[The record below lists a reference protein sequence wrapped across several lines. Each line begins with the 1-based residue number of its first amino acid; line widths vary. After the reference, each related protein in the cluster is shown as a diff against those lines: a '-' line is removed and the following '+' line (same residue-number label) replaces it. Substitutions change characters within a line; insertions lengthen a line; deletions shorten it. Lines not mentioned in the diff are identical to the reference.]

1 MIAAFGRNL
10 AAIAQKPRLCGLK
23 SQTMD
28 IKRLFL
34 MIPAAA
40 LAAAAQIPC
49 AQAEGGTLEYLGM
62 REYVSSDG
70 LPCACITFNDD
81 LSGLT
86 PLDLNSM
93 LSVEGPATDRAEYP
107 FLKVHGSEICMNY
120 LMFGTD
126 YKATF
131 KQGLTGL
138 AGKSLKE
145 DLSVSF
151 TSLSMLPRAAAYPVR
166 ASKKDGAID
175 ITVSTVNLKAVR
187 VSVAEVP
194 QQSLDGIAMQDDSGP
209 AVGTT
214 KAARIL
220 AKGYTLLA
228 ERVLSLPSAHDSRTR
243 TVISVP
249 AKVKDGC
256 SYLVLLTDP
265 LLSASK
271 AIDNAA
277 AGSRASLWGANLFIN
292 TPVSVIAS
300 RVGQTLYLSAS
311 HDSSADDDTPTMPAA
326 DAEITLFDR
335 HGVQLDS
342 TVFNSEGRTSIG
354 HLSRFGKKLDGA
366 VLHFYGKYGQIQLPL
381 PEMADRT
388 GSSRGSLIVESETDR
403 SSCMPGDTISYMA
416 LDRTSN
422 GGPAPSRE
430 MTLDVVTPD
439 GAAFKSLRLASA
451 GYGAY
456 RASIKIPSSAQ
467 GGAWTLRLR
476 NAAGDVADE
485 RRIEVADTSPDG
497 FTAQYDGAARTA
509 LPGSRESISF
519 RALYHGEHPAYGI
532 LGEAKVTYSN
542 DRYPFEGYSE
552 FAAGPDPHEKS
563 WNDSYKMGAA
573 ATGDDGVATF
583 QLDVPEYTYPRL
595 AKVEAS
601 FRGQQ
606 DGQQARA
613 GMRLHIAPSDN
624 ICGVRIIS
632 AEGRSIAQAKLF
644 SPQGKPVS
652 GRIYYKISRLDPMPS
667 YVHRPSG
674 WRYEFEHMPVK
685 LSSGQS
691 DFNASRDASGEIQLP
706 TGNGL
711 HLLELATGSGM
722 RTSLAFINGYAASS
736 PSEQKLNLKIWNT
749 GGADWA
755 ASFSSPYEGRGVLS
769 VDGPSGRDSK
779 SIKVLKGSNTVP
791 FTAKF
796 NGGDELRVEL
806 GAFFGANEDL
816 AYCGRGEASSP
827 LPESRRSFAPIVDAG
842 QRQRTP
848 GGDRLLLRLRPRI
861 PGSECSYAVMAVS
874 IPYSNAGATQLDRLS
889 DRVLDRAHA
898 RTAFSGIFHSRRGE
912 DETVEIPLGTDDQV
926 LDVKVL
932 CWNDFYS
939 GKTERSYTIRF
950 PARIS
955 IDPISYLNA
964 GDVAAPR
971 ITIANNLDAAD
982 FKITASCLGAAACAT
997 RRDARIVG
1005 GDSESFLLPIT
1016 ARSTGRASLRLTVE
1030 SGSFK
1035 REIRRDFDVV
1045 NPWPPMVYTE
1055 LLPLEAGTSRIY
1067 SSDLNFSPI
1076 SRGSISCGPMPYA
1089 NLTVLTRALLSRRFA
1104 AISDNIMAALGLVDA
1119 NHWLPGSATSSK
1131 IQSLIDTVA
1140 AMVTPD
1146 GGLRGSEKYQVFH
1159 TITASLLMSRAAA
1172 QGYSVGRGTA
1182 YALRKR
1188 CEQIRATE
1196 KDSAL
1201 QALLLYVEATTGH
1214 DITASSAR
1222 ARAIELLNA
1231 PDMTSPAAI
1240 SMLACV
1246 LHEAGDDDEAALAIS
1261 LSITRMRRILALLD
1275 LFNNEDDSN
1284 AFPRLYDLMDCGAFP
1299 IASPQMHAAS
1309 MVYATARTG
1318 LTGPMDQALALFR
1331 NDGFSSSSRAAVNA
1345 ILLSLSALQQ
1355 GQASETPLPDNW
1367 EKVTLQNRTE
1377 GPMYCTAAA
1386 YGYDLDKALMPENSD
1401 LKVKVAMRHRDSQPS
1416 MPANIARLGEDFVLI
1431 IDVTSKKLSDS
1442 LYKISVPLV
1451 PGLKLERVLKGL
1463 DPHYMRLGPL
1473 SLVVHTNASERMV
1486 SLLARSHGGTT
1497 SRFALL
1503 MRPQM
1508 RGNFVLPSIEIMEQ
1522 HRVLKSVYWV
1532 GSNFLKVE

>member
-1 MIAAFGRNL
+1 
-10 AAIAQKPRLCGLK
+10 
-23 SQTMD
+23 MD

-93 LSVEGPATDRAEYP
+93 LSVEGPATDRTEYP

-151 TSLSMLPRAAAYPVR
+151 TSLSMKPRAAAYPVR
-166 ASKKDGAID
+166 VSKKDGAID

-209 AVGTT
+209 AVGTA

-243 TVISVP
+243 TVIPVP

-292 TPVSVIAS
+292 TPISVIAS
-300 RVGQTLYLSAS
+300 RIGQTLYLSAS
-311 HDSSADDDTPTMPAA
+311 HDSSPDDDTPSMPAS
-326 DAEITLFDR
+326 DDEIALLDR
-335 HGVQLDS
+335 HGVQLDA

-354 HLSRFGKKLDGA
+354 HLSRFGEKLDGA
-366 VLHFYGKYGQIQLPL
+366 VLHLSGKYGQIQLPL
-381 PEMADRT
+381 PRMEAGT
-388 GSSRGSLIVESETDR
+388 GSSRDSLIVESETDR
-403 SSCMPGDTISYMA
+403 SSCMPGDAINYIA

-422 GGPAPSRE
+422 GGPAHSRE
-430 MTLDVVTPD
+430 MILDVITPD

-456 RASIKIPSSAQ
+456 RALIQIPSSAQ
-467 GGAWTLRLR
+467 SGAWTLRLR

-485 RRIEVADTSPDG
+485 RRIEVLDTNPDG
-497 FTAQYDGAARTA
+497 FAVKYDGAARTA

-519 RALYHGEHPAYGI
+519 RTLYHGKHPAYGV
-532 LGEAKVTYSN
+532 LGKAKVTYSN
-542 DRYPFEGYSE
+542 DRYPFEEYGE

-563 WNDSYKMGAA
+563 WNASYNMGAA
-573 ATGDDGVATF
+573 VTDDDGVATF
-583 QLDVPEYTYPRL
+583 QLDVPEYIYPRL

-601 FRGQQ
+601 FHGQG
-606 DGQQARA
+606 DQQARA

-667 YVHRPSG
+667 YVHRPTG
-674 WRYEFEHMPVK
+674 WRYEFEHMPAK

-691 DFNASRDASGEIQLP
+691 DFIASRDATGEIQLP

-722 RTSLAFINGYAASS
+722 RTSVTFINGHAATS
-736 PSEQKLNLKIWNT
+736 PGEQKLNLKIWNT
-749 GGADWA
+749 GGQDWS

-769 VDGPSGRDSK
+769 VDGPSGRESK
-779 SIKVLKGSNTVP
+779 SIKVLKGSNIVP
-791 FTAKF
+791 FTAQSK
-796 NGGDELRVEL
+796 GGGEMRVEL
-806 GAFFGANEDL
+806 GAFFNANDEL
-816 AYCGRGEASSP
+816 VHCGRGEAAST

-842 QRQRTP
+842 QRQRAP
-848 GGDRLLLRLRPRI
+848 GGDRLLLRLSPRI

-889 DRVLDRAHA
+889 DRVLDRARA
-898 RTAFSGIFHSRRGE
+898 RTAYSGMLHSRRGE

-939 GKTERSYTIRF
+939 DKTERSYTTRF

-955 IDPISYLNA
+955 IDPVSFLNA

-982 FKITASCLGAAACAT
+982 FKITASCLGAASCAT

-1016 ARSTGRASLRLTVE
+1016 ARGTGRASLSLTVE

-1035 REIRRDFDVV
+1035 REIRRDFEVV

-1104 AISDNIMAALGLVDA
+1104 ALSDNIMAALGLVDA

-1131 IQSLIDTVA
+1131 IQALIDTVA
-1140 AMVTPD
+1140 ALVAPD
-1146 GGLRGSEKYQVFH
+1146 GRLRGGAAEKYQAFH
-1159 TITASLLMSRAAA
+1159 TIAAYLLMSRAAA
-1172 QGYSVGRGTA
+1172 QGYSVGRGIS

-1188 CEQIRATE
+1188 CEQIGATE

-1201 QALLLYVEATTGH
+1201 QALLLYAKATTGH
-1214 DITASSAR
+1214 DITAASAR

-1240 SMLACV
+1240 GMLACV

-1318 LTGPMDQALALFR
+1318 LTSLMGQALALFR

-1345 ILLSLSALQQ
+1345 ILLSISALQQ
-1355 GQASETPLPDNW
+1355 GQASETPLPDSW
-1367 EKVTLQNRTE
+1367 KKVTLQNRTK

-1386 YGYDLDKALMPENSD
+1386 YGYDLDKALIPENSD
-1401 LKVKVAMRHRDSQPS
+1401 LKVKVSISHRDSQTS
-1416 MPANIARLGEDFVLI
+1416 MPDNIVRLDEDFVLT

-1442 LYKISVPLV
+1442 MYKISVPLV
-1451 PGLKLERVLKGL
+1451 PGLEFERVLKGL

-1473 SLVVHTNASERMV
+1473 SMVVLANSSERVV
-1486 SLLARSHGGTT
+1486 SLLARSRGGTT
-1497 SRFALL
+1497 SRIALL
-1503 MRPQM
+1503 MRPRM
-1508 RGNFVLPSIEIMEQ
+1508 RGDFVLPSIEVMEL
-1522 HRVLKSVYWV
+1522 HHVLKSVYWL
-1532 GSNFLKVE
+1532 GSNSLKVE